1 MEKNFDLFMSQ
12 LKETN
17 QTLDF
22 FCDFGKIEA
31 NIEEIKLSLCMLNS
45 LIGSTDLR
53 KGVEAIWKRDK
64 TAFNVMEILI
74 AVRSKDKKKALDPR
88 GCYVTLNSFLSN
100 IDGIIDFLNQT
111 GLAEVLC
118 KRKIKDLVDY
128 VFGRETGL
136 DSNARKNRSGKI
148 MEATIA
154 NIFKIHGVTYRQEI
168 YSNKWHDIT
177 KALGT
182 DKKRFDFVIETQQK
196 TYLIEVNFYSDGGSK
211 LNEVARS
218 YSEIAPKINAISG
231 FEFVWITDGIGWKSA
246 RNKLQEA
253 YGIIPSIYNLT
264 NISDFINIIKS

>member
-53 KGVEAIWKRDK
+53 KSVEAIWKRDK

-128 VFGRETGL
+128 VFGIETGL

>member
-53 KGVEAIWKRDK
+53 KSVEAIWTRDK
-64 TAFNVMEILI
+64 TAFSVLEILI
-74 AVRSKDKKKALDPR
+74 AVRSKDKKKALDSL
-88 GCYVTLNSFLSN
+88 GHYVTLNSFLDS
-100 IDGIIDFLNQT
+100 IDGIMEFLNLT

-128 VFGRETGL
+128 VFGIETGL

-148 MEATIA
+148 MEAIIA
-154 NIFKIHGVTYRQEI
+154 NIFNKYGVTYRQEI
-168 YSNKWHDIT
+168 YSNEWHDIT
-177 KALGT
+177 QALGN
-182 DKKRFDFVIETQQK
+182 DKKRFDFVIETPQK
-196 TYLIEVNFYSDGGSK
+196 TYLIEVNFYSGGGSK

-218 YSEIAPKINAISG
+218 YSDIAPKINAISG
-231 FEFVWITDGIGWKSA
+231 FEFVWITDGVGWKSA

-264 NISDFINIIKS
+264 NIYDFINIIKS